1 MAQYSDSEAAHFL
14 DVEGAVPRQA
24 STAGHQRSGFR
35 VRHIVAAV
43 AGAAAVATCGASAYY
58 QHSPPQSQ
66 KLTARMLFE
75 SPAVHDVATDNVM
88 NIKTHVA
95 RSSKSRGEVHGLV
108 QETFR
113 AIVGNMKERTPEMW
127 QALESTE
134 LTQEQHDDIVRM
146 MRLLKDPRV
155 MKVGLDTA
163 KALQEAD
170 SDDEETLKS
179 HIVKKLKPHAWDI
192 QEIYMKSMPHQSFV
206 TSQPGDGFKSIL
218 SPERRRILKT
228 VRGDGYQ
235 KFTGPSDVGAVE
247 RKLVWGPQTSPAF
260 QQQAQPVN
268 PSSFLMTSY
277 STAPATAQHSWMQ
290 HVPHPYQVAEEVMG
304 IVSTAIAEAD
314 CLIRMINPLEKIMPG
329 GHDLKIP
336 PMVTS
341 GLGGADFAVQ
351 TADCEMDAVADHM
364 NPMEMFGCPMMSAS
378 AGFDMLRE
386 PLTLLGLLG
395 DNKDANGHQGNHAG
409 HHAHQGILDDTA
421 EGKAMKREEKGVFPF
436 CMFWGMH
443 TCKTGQEATQMAASS
458 SASTSRP
465 PPPAGPLPTTTQT
478 KK

>member
-1 MAQYSDSEAAHFL
+1 MAQYSDSEVAHFL
-14 DVEGAVPRQA
+14 EVEGGLRRQA
-24 STAGHQRSGFR
+24 CTGSYQRGGFG

-43 AGAAAVATCGASAYY
+43 AGAAAVATCGTLAY
-58 QHSPPQSQ
+58 QHSAPESQ

-75 SPAVHDVATDNVM
+75 SPAVHNVATENVM
-88 NIKTHVA
+88 NIKTHAA
-95 RSSKSRGEVHGLV
+95 RSSKSRDEVHGLV
-108 QETFR
+108 QKTFR
-113 AIVGNMKERTPEMW
+113 GIVGNMKERTPEMW

-134 LTQEQHDDIVRM
+134 LTQEQHDDVVRM

-155 MKVGLDTA
+155 MKLGLDTA
-163 KALQEAD
+163 KAIQEAG

-192 QEIYMKSMPHQSFV
+192 QEIYMKAMPHQSFA

-235 KFTGPSDVGAVE
+235 KFTGLSEVETVE
-247 RKLVWGPQTSPAF
+247 RKLVWGPQTSPGL
-260 QQQAQPVN
+260 QQAQPVN
-268 PSSFLMTSY
+268 QNSFLMTSY
-277 STAPATAQHSWMQ
+277 STPSAMPQHSWVQ
-290 HVPHPYQVAEEVMG
+290 QVPHPYQVAEEVMG
-304 IVSTAIAEAD
+304 IIGTAIAEAD
-314 CLIRMINPLEKIMPG
+314 VLIRMINPLEKVMPG

-395 DNKDANGHQGNHAG
+395 DNKDNNGHQGNHAG
-409 HHAHQGILDDTA
+409 HHAHQGIFDDTA
-421 EGKAMKREEKGVFPF
+421 EGQAMKQKEKGVFPF

-443 TCKTGQEATQMAASS
+443 TCQTGKGATQLAPSG
-458 SASTSRP
+458 SASTSTP
-465 PPPAGPLPTTTQT
+465 PPPPPTTTQT